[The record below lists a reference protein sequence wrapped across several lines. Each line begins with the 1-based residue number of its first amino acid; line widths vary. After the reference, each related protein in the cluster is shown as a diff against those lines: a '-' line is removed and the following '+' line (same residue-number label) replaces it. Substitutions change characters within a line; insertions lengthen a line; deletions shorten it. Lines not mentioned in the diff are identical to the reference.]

1 MSAPIPPCVSTPRK
15 IRHSRNLP
23 IAHPPSRKL
32 RAETVCVTGSQL
44 IFAFFELLLCVDKFD
59 AMTRKFMF
67 TITGLTKTLPDGS
80 RTILKNINLC
90 FFPGAKIGVVGLNGS
105 GKSSLLKIM
114 AGVDKSFT
122 GTAVPMVSNPFVSNF
137 KLMTVA
143 ASPEPALDTYLK
155 SPRWKGILSW
165 IT

>member
-1 MSAPIPPCVSTPRK
+1 
-15 IRHSRNLP
+15 
-23 IAHPPSRKL
+23 
-32 RAETVCVTGSQL
+32 
-44 IFAFFELLLCVDKFD
+44 
-59 AMTRKFMF
+59 MF

-122 GTAVPMVSNPFVSNF
+122 GTAVPMVC
-137 KLMTVA
+137 TVHTV
-143 ASPEPALDTYLK
+143 PP
-155 SPRWKGILSW
+155 LSFHLF
-165 IT
+165 TNCL